1 MNWLKRRDNQIIAVI
16 AVLMGILFVRLF
28 VLTVLEHE
36 KWTIA
41 ADNNDM
47 RTIYTMAPR
56 GEIFDRYGRLLAG
69 NLPSFTVQFSRG
81 NMGDR
86 DLNASAAKIIEIL
99 EGNGERYTD
108 NLPIIYEGG
117 VFEYVYQREIDEWLA
132 AQGMPA
138 GFSAEQAFD
147 EIRRRN
153 NISEELDQYSAQIE
167 LHTVYGIMPPISV
180 RNMVYTKDIEKD
192 GFLGRYKLS
201 KDTPAI
207 DAFIAIRSFYGIDDS
222 LSAEDARKIMTLRHE
237 LSLLGY
243 RQFVPASI
251 ATNIS
256 DNTVVQIEEMGNALK
271 GISVV
276 TESIRYYPNDSS
288 ASHVLGYMGKI
299 SESQKE
305 RYVDELGYRPT
316 DLIGQDGIEKSMEEA
331 MKGKDGIKEVQV
343 NSRGELVSV
352 ISEEVAEKG
361 KDIYLTIDIEF
372 QKKVEG
378 ILSKGLKALQ
388 EGVAFE
394 SEWGSY
400 KYREAQPN
408 ANVGC
413 VVVLDVR
420 NGEPLAIANEPGFDP
435 NQFSTGI
442 SNEAWNALQSQN
454 PRDLLAPLPLYNVAA
469 RTAVQPGSTFKMI
482 TAIAALESGLDPKT
496 RLYDGGRVRFGN
508 RYYNCLLY
516 TTNGGSH
523 GNVDLYKALEVSCNY
538 YFYDIATGMDYA
550 KNRPLSYHGNINID
564 KITSYARQ
572 FGLGMETGIE
582 LTETAM
588 GVPTAETKVALQKA
602 LLQRHLLDNAEEY
615 FIPSVIS
622 DKELLMKNIK
632 EIVGWTEE
640 NPSRGTLIE
649 RLGGVGIKEE
659 LISRVADTCKSTYYN
674 FAQWTTGDELNIS
687 IGQGEN
693 AYTPIQMANYIA
705 TLGNGGYRNNVS
717 LIRAM
722 EGEGLIEKKPAV
734 KVELSDDKYL
744 EDVIEGMKRVVN
756 GSSGSLRSA
765 FAGFPAPVAAKT
777 GTAQK
782 SGKIQPPDEV
792 EYIKE
797 HLKGIDPSLEW
808 EGVEAEMNRLLT
820 LYPHIYTSESRAVRK
835 AVMNLTSYS
844 VGQIETRIDQYK
856 DSYKPFAWVVA
867 LAPADDPHIAVAVL
881 IFQGDTS
888 LNAAP
893 IAKEVIAEYLEL
905 GKQYED
911 FSLETRTE

>member
-1 MNWLKRRDNQIIAVI
+1 MNWLKRRDNQIIAFI
-16 AVLMGILFVRLF
+16 SVLMVLLFVRLF
-28 VLTVLEHE
+28 VLTVLEHD

-47 RTIYTMAPR
+47 RTVYTVAPR

-81 NMGDR
+81 NMGDEG
-86 DLNASAAKIIEIL
+86 LNESASKIIEIL
-99 EGNGERYTD
+99 ERNGEKYTD
-108 NLPIIYEGG
+108 NLPIVYENG
-117 VFEYVYQREIDEWLA
+117 VFEYVYQKDIEEWLVS
-132 AQGMPA
+132 QGMPLD
-138 GFSAEQAFD
+138 FSAAQAFD

-153 NISEELDQYSAQIE
+153 NVSVELDQYAAQIE

-180 RNMVYTKDIEKD
+180 RNMVYSKDIEKSN
-192 GFLGRYKLS
+192 FLERYKLD
-201 KDTPAI
+201 KTMPAQE
-207 DAFIAIRSFYGIDDS
+207 AFLAIRKFYGIDPN
-222 LSAEDARKIMTLRHE
+222 LSAEDARKIIVLRHE

-243 RQFVPASI
+243 RQFIPATI
-251 ATNIS
+251 AANIS
-256 DNTVVQIEEMGNALK
+256 DNTVVQIEEMGAALK

-276 TESIRYYPNDSS
+276 TESIRYYPNASS
-288 ASHVLGYMGKI
+288 ASHIMGYMGKI
-299 SESQKE
+299 SDSQKE

-316 DLIGQDGIEKSMEEA
+316 DLIGQDGIENSMESVL
-331 MKGKDGIKEVQV
+331 KGKDGIKEVQV

-372 QKKVEG
+372 QKKVEE
-378 ILSKGLKALQ
+378 ILSRGLTALQ
-388 EGVAFE
+388 QGGTFE

-408 ANVGC
+408 ANVGS

-420 NGEPLAIANEPGFDP
+420 NGEPLAIANAPGFDP
-435 NQFSTGI
+435 NQFASGI
-442 SNEAWNALQSQN
+442 SNEEWNALQSQN

-496 RLYDGGRVRFGN
+496 RLYDGGRVHFGN

-516 TTNGGSH
+516 TTNGTSH

-550 KNRPLSYHGNINID
+550 KNKPLSYYGNINID

-572 FGLGMETGIE
+572 FGLGVETGIE
-582 LTETAM
+582 LSETAM

-615 FIPSVIS
+615 FTAYILS

-640 NPSRGTLIE
+640 NPSRSTLIE
-649 RLGGVGIKEE
+649 RLGDVGIKED
-659 LISRVADTCKSTYYN
+659 LVSRVADTCKSTYYN

-705 TLGNGGYRNNVS
+705 TLGNGGVRNNVS

-722 EGEGLIEKKPAV
+722 EGEGLVEKKPGV
-734 KVELSDDKYL
+734 KVELSDDGYL
-744 EDVIEGMKRVVN
+744 GDAIEGMKLVVS
-756 GSSGSLRSA
+756 GSNGSLRSA
-765 FAGFPAPVAAKT
+765 FSGFPAPVAAKT

-792 EYIKE
+792 EYIRE
-797 HLKGIDPSLEW
+797 HLSGIDSGLEW
-808 EGVEAEMNRLLT
+808 EAVEAEMNRLLT
-820 LYPHIYTSESRAVRK
+820 LYPHIYTSKNRAVRK
-835 AVMNLTSYS
+835 AVTNLTSYS
-844 VGQIETRIDQYK
+844 IGVIEGRIDQYK

-881 IFQGDTS
+881 IFQGNTS
-888 LNAAP
+888 INAAP
-893 IAKEVIAEYLEL
+893 IAKEVIAEYLQL
-905 GKQYED
+905 GKDYED
-911 FSLETRTE
+911 FSLETQMK